1 MSKTSKSPR
10 KVLDVAFKA
19 AQQSFPAYSH
29 EFSPKKF
36 TQHQLFACLVLKS
49 FLKTDYRGVVE
60 HLKDCPA
67 LAESVG
73 LTKVPHFTTLQKAAK
88 RLLKRKG
95 VDQLIGTTLKLA
107 MGRKKTVELA
117 AIDSTGL
124 QSHHCSSYYVK
135 RRSRVKNL
143 WQTTTYKRF
152 PKVGIVCDVSNHM
165 ILEAQASRGPCPDVA
180 DFKKPLERATRL
192 VRILDVVADAG
203 YDSESNHR
211 FAREQLSVRTIIPA
225 NAGRPTKKPA
235 SGKYRR
241 QMQIQFDK
249 KKYGQRWQ
257 CETVI
262 SMIKRRQATA
272 TSGRTYWSQCRDL
285 YLMAITHNIMVI
297 FAFN

>member
-10 KVLDVAFKA
+10 KVLDVALKA

-67 LAESVG
+67 QAESVG

-95 VDQLIGTTLKLA
+95 VDQLIGATLKLA

-192 VRILDVVADAG
+192 VRIRDVVADAG

-241 QMQIQFDK
+241 QMQIRFDK
-249 KKYGQRWQ
+249 KKYGLRWQ

>member
-192 VRILDVVADAG
+192 VRIRDVVADAG

-211 FAREQLSVRTIIPA
+211 FAREQLSVRTTIPA